1 MNTSK
6 VSKENE
12 KGIALITGGA
22 GGIGAAC
29 CKELANAGFKVAIH
43 YRSNDTNAKELLNE
57 IPKSFL
63 VKADL
68 STTEGVDHVYD
79 ILKEKG
85 GIEVLVNNA
94 GMTADAPLLRGK
106 LDDFDKVVSLNMKST
121 WYITKKMSRMMARK
135 SKGRIINISS
145 VVGSTGN
152 PGQSVYGM
160 TKAAINNFTQTCA
173 MELAPYN
180 ILVNSVAPGFIE
192 TPMTEILPEEEK
204 DKIKDRIPLQRLGR
218 PSDIAKMVKFL
229 ATEGDY
235 CTGSVFHV
243 NGGMYGG
250 Q

>member
-1 MNTSK
+1 MNASK
-6 VSKENE
+6 YRLEDE

-29 CKELANAGFKVAIH
+29 CKELANAGFRIAIH
-43 YRSNDTNAKELLNE
+43 YRSNDDSANNLLND
-57 IPKSFL
+57 IPNSFL

-68 STTEGVDHVYD
+68 STTEGVDKVYD
-79 ILKEKG
+79 VLKKEG

-94 GMTADAPLLRGK
+94 GVTADAPLLRGK
-106 LDDFDKVVSLNMKST
+106 LEDFDKVVSINMKST
-121 WYITKKMSRMMARK
+121 WYMTKKFSRMMARK

-152 PGQSVYGM
+152 AGQSIYGM
-160 TKAAINNFTQTCA
+160 TKAAINNFTHTCA

-192 TPMTEILPEEEK
+192 TAMTDLLPEEEK
-204 DKIKDRIPLQRLGR
+204 EKIKERIPLQRMGQ
-218 PSDIAKMVKFL
+218 PKDIAKMVRFL
-229 ATEGDY
+229 ATDGDY

-250 Q
+250 K